1 MKSTQALLV
10 HALRAKYHLKKGT
23 QVTQYVALF
32 RGINVGGNNILP
44 MKELVTLL
52 KGLGCTD
59 VKTYIQSG
67 NAVFSSA
74 EEDKDKLAEA
84 ISAAIKESHGFQ
96 PKVLLLTAPELKE
109 ALVGS
114 PFQTP
119 EGKALHFYFLAS
131 TPEEA
136 NLAAMEDLKT
146 NDEAFQ
152 LGDSVF
158 YLYAPNGIGRSKLA
172 EKVERLLGV
181 PATARNLNTV
191 NKLITMIE

>member
-1 MKSTQALLV
+1 MKT
-10 HALRAKYHLKKGT
+10 YI
-23 QVTQYVALF
+23 ALF

-52 KGLGCTD
+52 QGLGYSG

-67 NAVFSSA
+67 NAIFSSD
-74 EEDKDKLAEA
+74 EEDKDKLADV
-84 ISAAIKESHGFQ
+84 ISAAVQAGHGFQ
-96 PKVLLLTAPELKE
+96 PKVMLLTASELKE
-109 ALVGS
+109 AHANS
-114 PFQTP
+114 PFQTT

-131 TPEEA
+131 TPEDP
-136 NLAAMEDLKT
+136 NLAAMEELRS

-152 LGDSVF
+152 LGDDVF

-181 PATARNLNTV
+181 PPTARNLNTV
-191 NKLITMIE
+191 NKLITLIG